1 MKQKGITEKVPTE
14 HVEQSQFVA
23 WFRSAYPGFLI
34 FAIPNGEYRAM
45 TVAKRLKAEG
55 VLSGIPDLC
64 VLMPGASA
72 VFIEMKRQKGGLLS
86 ENQKKVIPKINKLGF
101 VVLVCKGAL
110 DAKNQWEQYLNEV
123 PA

>member
-55 VLSGIPDLC
+55 VTPGVPDML
-64 VLMPGASA
+64 VLMPKARA
-72 VFIEMKRQKGGLLS
+72 VFIEMKRQKGGVLS
-86 ENQKKVIPKINKLGF
+86 ANQKEVIAKIESLGF
-101 VVLVCKGAL
+101 DVLVCKGAL
-110 DAKNQWEQYLNEV
+110 DAKNQLEQIYK
-123 PA
+123 